1 MISEAMFREALLN
14 AGAERV
20 SPDALKAF
28 NAWMVN
34 FMNEE
39 AVKAV
44 GKMRQA
50 KRVTVKRVDIGE

>member
-20 SPDALKAF
+20 SRDALKAF

-39 AVKAV
+39 ATKAV
-44 GKMRQA
+44 ARMKAA

>member
-1 MISEAMFREALLN
+1 MISEAMFRKALID

-28 NAWMVN
+28 NAWMIK

-39 AVKAV
+39 APKAV
-44 GKMRQA
+44 ERMTAA
-50 KRVTVKRVDIGE
+50 KRVTVRREDIGE

>member
-1 MISEAMFREALLN
+1 MISEAMFRAALLN

>member
-1 MISEAMFREALLN
+1 MISEAMFRAALLD

-34 FMNEE
+34 FMNDE
-39 AVKAV
+39 AIKVVAR
-44 GKMRQA
+44 MTAA

>member
-44 GKMRQA
+44 GKMRHA